1 MVERQSKY
9 RPALSAAQIL
19 YLVKLLESQP
29 GEYAVSLCKQ
39 LKLFQAK
46 MQLGIVSPAFVGAPK
61 LSIEDKLGLTEVVSD
76 RRKLAYTLYYE
87 TPELCTPEE
96 VQLALTFKYEN
107 NLMDKEEE
115 EEYEKTS

>member
-29 GEYAVSLCKQ
+29 GAVKLCKQ

-107 NLMDKEEE
+107 NLMNKEEE